1 MGRVA
6 DSPSHRGPPASITDA
21 GLSDNQ
27 PTNRPSPRQ
36 PVHHNGRNR
45 QVEIGRNP
53 PIFRH
58 FRATRRGP
66 SGGRPT
72 IVDDSEGGLM
82 RVSVTGCGYLGAVHA
97 AAMAALG
104 HDVVGVDIDREKVE
118 ALVAGVAPFYEPG
131 LPELLAYG
139 VSRAAGSGSPPTSVE
154 VAGSTVHF
162 VCVGT
167 PQQESS
173 NAADLTHVNA
183 AFQALAGL
191 VADGDIV
198 VGKSTVPVGTATQL
212 ADDLSRRAPGTHVV
226 WNPEFLREGWRC
238 RTRLH
243 PDRLVYGVPDGPAG
257 QAAAQVLDEVY
268 AAHAGGGDA
277 PHGHGLR
284 DRRAGQGRRE
294 LVPRDQDLLHQR
306 DGRAVRGRRWRRH
319 AARGRDRDR
328 RADRTQ
334 VPQRGPGVRRRLPA
348 EGHPGVHGPGGGAA
362 RRAGGELP
370 QARSTRST

>member
-21 GLSDNQ
+21 GLSHNQ

-53 PIFRH
+53 PICKH

-66 SGGRPT
+66 SGSRPT

-131 LPELLAYG
+131 LPELLRMG
-139 VSRAAGSGSPPTSVE
+139 IESGRLRFATDLSE
-154 VAGSTVHF
+154 VAGSTGHF

-173 NAADLTHVNA
+173 NAADLTHLNA

-198 VGKSTVPVGTATQL
+198 VGKSKVPV
-212 ADDLSRRAPGTHVV
+212 
-226 WNPEFLREGWRC
+226 
-238 RTRLH
+238 
-243 PDRLVYGVPDGPAG
+243 
-257 QAAAQVLDEVY
+257 
-268 AAHAGGGDA
+268 
-277 PHGHGLR
+277 
-284 DRRAGQGRRE
+284 
-294 LVPRDQDLLHQR
+294 
-306 DGRAVRGRRWRRH
+306 
-319 AARGRDRDR
+319 
-328 RADRTQ
+328 
-334 VPQRGPGVRRRLPA
+334 
-348 EGHPGVHGPGGGAA
+348 
-362 RRAGGELP
+362 
-370 QARSTRST
+370 